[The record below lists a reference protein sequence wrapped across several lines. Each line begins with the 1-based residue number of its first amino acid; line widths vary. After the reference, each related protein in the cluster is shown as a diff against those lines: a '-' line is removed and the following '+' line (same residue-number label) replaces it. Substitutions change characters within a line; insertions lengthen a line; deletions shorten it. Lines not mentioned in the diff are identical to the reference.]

1 VLHSIE
7 NYTLTD
13 CTVALSSPW
22 ICEARKDQIKV
33 QVRRLKALENHW
45 SLNRNII
52 K

>member
-1 VLHSIE
+1 MLHTIE

-13 CTVALSSPW
+13 CTVALSCPW

-33 QVRRLKALENHW
+33 QLRKLKSLEKHW
-45 SLNRNII
+45 SLHRSII